1 MGKYVAKRV
10 KKHFNARQPEQII
23 KKRRYFYCSNS
34 VTWIFHVPLKLTI
47 TLSKISMSKE
57 IVPLSARIP
66 FRPITEQ
73 AIPISFLL
81 PAGENQNIRAKL
93 KRIRDNQMGI
103 FKAFSDC

>member
-1 MGKYVAKRV
+1 
-10 KKHFNARQPEQII
+10 
-23 KKRRYFYCSNS
+23 
-34 VTWIFHVPLKLTI
+34 
-47 TLSKISMSKE
+47 MSKE
-57 IVPLSARIP
+57 TVPLSARIP